1 MQRQLRSKGG
11 MTVGSIRQKY
21 GLGSFV
27 RKLIPNE
34 VANFAAKAAPFVA
47 PFNPVVGGLMRGIG
61 RYDKRGNLGDAVK
74 QGALT
79 YGFGKGANYLG
90 TRDFGK
96 SGTSIADR
104 LVNRGFDINKP
115 VQTTKNILL
124 GQEAQAPVTGEM
136 TEATTG
142 VFGKGGNFNI
152 FKGLGGGRAAIF
164 TTTAVA
170 SLIKD
175 ALTKVPPIEEGE
187 TLEEFNIRRKATV
200 GGYLKQYLGNTRKFQ
215 NVSDK
220 ELDVLVE
227 QYNTGYA
234 TGGRV
239 GFANGSFPMEGY
251 GIGTY
256 NIDKSLV
263 QVGTNSSGQAEY
275 KTPSEAAAMGIFP
288 VRKEDEGLLSL
299 TGDGLL
305 NQAAIA
311 RSQQAK
317 ANEDALNMLNE
328 SMAPTTQTPT
338 PDATMEDIYAEQ
350 TSPELISLIKAKQA
364 GGMNQEE
371 ITQDFLQEFNKTPDF
386 KEQLGLQTFGP
397 KLEDQISNL
406 AAFQYNQPT
415 GITMANTRAQN
426 ITANDAQRAANQK
439 ILQAARANLPGMNK
453 GGRVGFAMGNPQ
465 PVNPFTPKPTG
476 PVLPNEDKPYTPPPS
491 PGKMASMPDVNAE
504 LYQMFLD
511 AKENGSIP
519 KNTDFDTYKDL
530 MAKMMSERKEP
541 ARQMANMGGM
551 MDIPIRQNKGGITE
565 LDMRATG
572 GFVPVGIKEKAD
584 DVPAMLS
591 KNEFVMTADAVRAAG
606 GGSIQKGAQKMYN
619 TMKKLES
626 RVS

>member
-1 MQRQLRSKGG
+1 MQRQLQNRGG

-21 GLGSFV
+21 GLGSLVGRKNFFLGGIGDKIGSTI

-47 PFNPVVGGLMRGIG
+47 PFQPGIAAAMRGIG
-61 RYDKRGNLGDAVK
+61 RYDKRGNFGDALK
-74 QGALT
+74 QSALT

-104 LVNRGFDINKP
+104 LVNRGFDINNP

-124 GQEAQAPVTGEM
+124 GQEAQTPVTGEM

-220 ELDVLVE
+220 ELDALVE

-239 GFANGSFPMEGY
+239 GFA
-251 GIGTY
+251 I
-256 NIDKSLV
+256 
-263 QVGTNSSGQAEY
+263 
-275 KTPSEAAAMGIFP
+275 
-288 VRKEDEGLLSL
+288 
-299 TGDGLL
+299 
-305 NQAAIA
+305 
-311 RSQQAK
+311 
-317 ANEDALNMLNE
+317 
-328 SMAPTTQTPT
+328 
-338 PDATMEDIYAEQ
+338 
-350 TSPELISLIKAKQA
+350 
-364 GGMNQEE
+364 
-371 ITQDFLQEFNKTPDF
+371 
-386 KEQLGLQTFGP
+386 
-397 KLEDQISNL
+397 
-406 AAFQYNQPT
+406 
-415 GITMANTRAQN
+415 
-426 ITANDAQRAANQK
+426 
-439 ILQAARANLPGMNK
+439 
-453 GGRVGFAMGNPQ
+453 GNPE

-511 AKENGSIP
+511 AKENGLIP

-530 MAKMMSERKEP
+530 IAKMMSERKEP